1 MKKALNIL
9 SIADLCVLALW
20 AVLLAFSR
28 LFPETEI
35 FSAAFV
41 IVYAIAIIAVLI
53 HTIVSAVLL
62 IKKKDCSLPLL
73 ISTYA
78 INFVWIIILVVLIN
92 YAINIL

>member
-9 SIADLCVLALW
+9 STADLSVLALW

-28 LFPETEI
+28 FFPETEF

-41 IVYAIAIIAVLI
+41 VVYAIAIITVLI
-53 HTIVSAVLL
+53 HTVVSVILL
-62 IKKKDCSLPLL
+62 VKKKSFSLPLL
-73 ISTYA
+73 ILTYA
-78 INFVWIIILVVLIN
+78 INFAWIIILVVLIN